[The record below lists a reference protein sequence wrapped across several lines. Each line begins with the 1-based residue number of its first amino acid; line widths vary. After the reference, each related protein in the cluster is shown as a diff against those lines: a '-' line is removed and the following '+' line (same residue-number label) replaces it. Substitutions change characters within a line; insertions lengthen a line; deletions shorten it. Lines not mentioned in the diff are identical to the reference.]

1 MFSYLYK
8 IFLDILQLF
17 GVNNFSQITYEA
29 EELSN
34 KEIIDNDLIVPISYD
49 SNEGYYYSQSFMSWL
64 F

>member
-17 GVNNFSQITYEA
+17 GVNNFSQITYE

-34 KEIIDNDLIVPISYD
+34 KELIENDLIVPISYD
-49 SNEGYYYSQSFMSWL
+49 SNEEYYYNHSFMSWL